1 MCHGYCNVIIYPM
14 TTPDISRIIR
24 SRRRTLAVQV
34 ERDGS
39 VTLRAPLR
47 ASDRAIRSFVWEHA
61 EWIARRQQKAR
72 ERLESWPPRRFV
84 EGEAFLYLGSAYP
97 LHIDG
102 SASVPLTFDNTRF
115 VLAAAHAGG
124 ARQAFERWYR
134 DQAAGI
140 ISEAAEHY
148 AKRSGLEYAR
158 VKITGARKRWGSC
171 SAGGNLCF
179 TWRLAMAPLE
189 AVDYVAA
196 HELAHIRHRDH
207 SAAFW
212 AEVERMLPDYKMRRK
227 WLRENEYRLTL

>member
-1 MCHGYCNVIIYPM
+1 M

-47 ASDRAIRSFVWEHA
+47 ASDKSIQRFVGEHA
-61 EWIARRQQKAR
+61 EWIARKQHKAR
-72 ERLESWPPRRFV
+72 KKLEAWPPRRFT

-102 SASVPLTFDNTRF
+102 SASKPLTFDNERF
-115 VLAAAHAGG
+115 VLAASHTGR

-134 DQAAGI
+134 GQAAGI
-140 ISEAAEHY
+140 IGEAAEHY
-148 AKRSGLEYAR
+148 AKKSGIEYAR
-158 VKITGARKRWGSC
+158 VKITGARKRRGSC
-171 SAGGNLCF
+171 GAGGNLCF

-189 AVDYVAA
+189 AIDYVAV

-207 SAAFW
+207 SRAFW
-212 AEVERMLPDYKMRRK
+212 AEVERMLPDYKVRRK
-227 WLRENEYRLTL
+227 WLRENEHMLAL